1 MNILPFR
8 HLVTRVLRQNPKR
21 MSAKVIPL
29 SLQQARGQPLAPVPV
44 EKGECGAKRRGR
56 DAETDSFSDDVT
68 PGLLGFVD
76 CLVEEF
82 VKQQVFQIL
91 ILCRNN

>member
-1 MNILPFR
+1 MNILPLG
-8 HLVTRVLRQNPKR
+8 HLVARELRQNPKR

-29 SLQQARGQPLAPVPV
+29 SLQQARRQPLAPVPV
-44 EKGECGAKRRGR
+44 EKGERSAECRGG
-56 DAETDSFSDDVT
+56 DSETDGFGDDVA

-82 VKQQVFQIL
+82 VKQQVFQIP
-91 ILCRNN
+91 ILFPGR